1 MAALNFKKIEQLL
14 SDYLDFK
21 YNEVNNKLYVNKKLD
36 KEVTVLDDYKLNT
49 LLRLIRVG
57 NEHKIQKKDL
67 IEILNSTFVPMFNPF
82 EEYFNKLS
90 QWKEGDTDYIQ
101 ELANTIT
108 VDESVREF
116 WNRSF
121 KKWLVATVACALD
134 PKVTNHQVLTFSGAQ
149 GLGKTT
155 WMKNLVPEALSEYY
169 YGGSINP
176 GNKDTEIHLAENFLI
191 NLDELDNLGRKN
203 MNALKEI
210 ITKPSIKV
218 RRPYASAAETMPRRA
233 SFMGSINNL
242 EFLTDQTGSRR
253 FLCFEVLAIS
263 YNHGI
268 DLDKVYAQAVSLFK
282 SGFKY
287 WMDGK
292 DNEEIESHNKAFQV
306 VPLEQE
312 ILERYYR
319 PCVGNEEPDMELETE
334 DLILKLSEKSKIAS
348 RLSARNL
355 GSVLNRTNWTK
366 RKTKG
371 RRYWL
376 LKEVK

>member
-1 MAALNFKKIEQLL
+1 
-14 SDYLDFK
+14 
-21 YNEVNNKLYVNKKLD
+21 
-36 KEVTVLDDYKLNT
+36 
-49 LLRLIRVG
+49 
-57 NEHKIQKKDL
+57 
-67 IEILNSTFVPMFNPF
+67 
-82 EEYFNKLS
+82 
-90 QWKEGDTDYIQ
+90 
-101 ELANTIT
+101 
-108 VDESVREF
+108 
-116 WNRSF
+116 
-121 KKWLVATVACALD
+121 
-134 PKVTNHQVLTFSGAQ
+134 
-149 GLGKTT
+149 
-155 WMKNLVPEALSEYY
+155 
-169 YGGSINP
+169 
-176 GNKDTEIHLAENFLI
+176 
-191 NLDELDNLGRKN
+191 
-203 MNALKEI
+203 
-210 ITKPSIKV
+210 
-218 RRPYASAAETMPRRA
+218 MPRRA

-292 DNEEIESHNKAFQV
+292 DNEEIESYNKAFQI